1 MNQPANAL
9 LSMYSSENEGE
20 GRSDDDINDARTGKR
35 KQPDHDDDS
44 NAFIGPA
51 EINGQ
56 AKKSLIE
63 MSRAGLMQR
72 FVISSD
78 SMNKEQGIDSMASS
92 SSSSDDDIGAIPH
105 LLSMYAS
112 EGESVCSDD
121 GAKLEKLD
129 MGVSDQE
136 CLSLLPE
143 AHSVESVSGVS
154 RSLEEAQESLSDTV
168 LLYLLN
174 MVNSESLPDQM
185 ALRSRLLSVSG
196 ISEMSSVEGIQ
207 CLTELVDRLLIG
219 HGTNKD
225 LADIRDEVSQWG
237 LCFLG
242 FCSLLAQDP
251 SAPQPR
257 RR

>member
-1 MNQPANAL
+1 MNQPAIAL

-35 KQPDHDDDS
+35 KQPDHDDES

-51 EINGQ
+51 DINGQ

-63 MSRAGLMQR
+63 MSRAGL
-72 FVISSD
+72 D
-78 SMNKEQGIDSMASS
+78 S
-92 SSSSDDDIGAIPH
+92 
-105 LLSMYAS
+105 
-112 EGESVCSDD
+112 
-121 GAKLEKLD
+121 D

-143 AHSVESVSGVS
+143 AHSVESLSGVS
-154 RSLEEAQESLSDTV
+154 RSLEEAQESFSDTV